1 MAKFNQFMSGP
12 KGKEMPSFNELPAKC
27 LECTKSKM
35 PRFHGKCH
43 FCRDLEFQESVLCD
57 LNRYIQS
64 RSDFECHAFQPM
76 LKLVGPSENK
86 VLRFDDNST
95 REIKEKLFL
104 DLLNSEKIKYER
116 ALALQKLDRDP
127 DSVYMQL
134 KYHFAWNVSLRR
146 SVFSPAST
154 FFDFVSDTFLR
165 CREPAGGFVGLLYL
179 APDHIHLYVES
190 DGELSLEEI
199 IHKIKKFSNDAI
211 LERFPLIKDKLGRD
225 TEIWDEAYF
234 VETIG

>member
-1 MAKFNQFMSGP
+1 
-12 KGKEMPSFNELPAKC
+12 MPSSNELPAKC
-27 LECTKSKM
+27 MECVKSNVSL
-35 PRFHGKCH
+35 FHRKCH

-57 LNRYIQS
+57 LNRCIQS

-76 LKLVGPSENK
+76 LKLVGPSKNK
-86 VLRFDDNST
+86 VPRFDDDST

-104 DLLNSEKIKYER
+104 ELLNSDKIKYER
-116 ALALQKLDRDP
+116 ALALQKMGRDP
-127 DSVYMQL
+127 DGVYVQL

-146 SVFSPAST
+146 SVFSLANN

-165 CREPAGGFVGLLYL
+165 CSEQAGGFVDLLYL

-190 DGELSLEEI
+190 NGELSIEKI
-199 IHKIKKFSNDAI
+199 VYRIKKFSNYAI
-211 LERFPLIKDKLGRD
+211 LERFPLITDTLGGS